1 MTNIAVITGA
11 GSGIGGAT
19 KDRILASGGKV
30 LGIDMSG
37 ATEDETT
44 AWVQGDVS
52 DPETWQ
58 RVTDKLDALGWQP
71 DALVTAAAF
80 LAVGNVLE
88 LTDEDWSK
96 TLGVNV
102 SGLVLAARA
111 ILPGMIERKRG
122 SVVTI
127 GSIDSYMAEQGLISY
142 CASKGA
148 ILQFTRAL
156 ALDHARDG
164 IRANCVCPGV
174 TDTPFF
180 RRHLDTASDPAKFL
194 ATREQRNPLG
204 RLLQPDEI
212 AATVE
217 FLIGDGASGITGA
230 DFVVDAGLT
239 TGFDFRTGNEGA

>member
-11 GSGIGGAT
+11 ASGIGGST
-19 KDRILASGGKV
+19 KDRVLAAGGKV
-30 LGIDMSG
+30 LGIDMAG
-37 ATEDETT
+37 AQEHENL
-44 AWVQGDVS
+44 AWIQGDVA
-52 DPETWQ
+52 DPDTWKK
-58 RVTDKLDALGWQP
+58 VSDKLGALGWQP

-88 LTDEDWSK
+88 LTDDEWSK
-96 TLGVNV
+96 TLGVNLN
-102 SGLVLAARA
+102 GLVLAART

-164 IRANCVCPGV
+164 VRANCVCPGV

-180 RRHLDTASDPAKFL
+180 RRHLDTASDPQKFL

-217 FLIGDGASGITGA
+217 FLIGEGASGITGTEI
-230 DFVVDAGLT
+230 VVDAGLT
-239 TGFDFRTGNEGA
+239 TGFDFRTGSEGA

>member
-11 GSGIGGAT
+11 ASGIGGST
-19 KDRILASGGKV
+19 KDRVLATGGKV
-30 LGIDMSG
+30 LGIDMAG
-37 ATEDETT
+37 AQEHEDL
-44 AWVQGDVS
+44 AWIQGDVA
-52 DPETWQ
+52 DPDTWKK
-58 RVTDKLDALGWQP
+58 VSDKLGALGWQP

-88 LTDEDWSK
+88 LTDDEWSK
-96 TLGVNV
+96 TLGVNLN
-102 SGLVLAARA
+102 GLVLAART
-111 ILPGMIERKRG
+111 ILPGMIERKCG

-164 IRANCVCPGV
+164 VRANCVCPGV

-180 RRHLDTASDPAKFL
+180 RRHLDTASDPQKFL

-217 FLIGDGASGITGA
+217 FLIGAGASGITGTEI
-230 DFVVDAGLT
+230 VVDAGLT
-239 TGFDFRTGNEGA
+239 TGFDFRTGGEGA

>member
-1 MTNIAVITGA
+1 MTKITVITGA
-11 GSGIGGAT
+11 ASGIGGAT
-19 KDRILASGGKV
+19 KDRVLAAGGKV
-30 LGIDMSG
+30 LGVDMIG
-37 ATEDETT
+37 ADETESL
-44 AWVQGDVS
+44 AWVQGDVA
-52 DPETWQ
+52 DQKTWDK
-58 RVTDKLDALGWQP
+58 VTEKLDALGWQP
-71 DALVTAAAF
+71 DALVSAAAF

-88 LTDEDWSK
+88 LTDKEWAK
-96 TLGVNV
+96 TFGVNLN
-102 SGLVLAARA
+102 GLVLAARA
-111 ILPGMIERKRG
+111 VLPGMIERKRG
-122 SVVTI
+122 SIVTI

-164 IRANCVCPGV
+164 VRANCVCPGV

-180 RRHLDTASDPAKFL
+180 RRHLDTASDPVKFL
-194 ATREQRNPLG
+194 TTREQRNPLG

-230 DFVVDAGLT
+230 DIAVDAGLS